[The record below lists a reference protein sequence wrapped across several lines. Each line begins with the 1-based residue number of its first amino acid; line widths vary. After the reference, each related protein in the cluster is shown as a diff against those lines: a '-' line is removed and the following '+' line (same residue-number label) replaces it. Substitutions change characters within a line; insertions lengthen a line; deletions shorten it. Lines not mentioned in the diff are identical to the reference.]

1 MKYKIIGQR
10 NPFIEFYNEKDS
22 IVYKIQLIGDPHLG
36 KNIKNGVPRDRL
48 GDREILM
55 FNKFDELLNTNSDI
69 SVVLG
74 DLFDKTTISNE
85 ALNKTINLIKKAVI
99 SNPKKLYYIINGN
112 HDVVRDKGRVSSF
125 DMLIKYFSE
134 SMRFE
139 NLKIINNYMDPVYI
153 KNINSLLYFCSYNPF
168 QTVDQYMET
177 NGNRIRNI
185 LNLDKNIFKIA
196 FGHFEVEAF
205 DIENPKYKSDLIPK
219 FIKENFDILF
229 TGHIHTPSRSK
240 IDNLQ
245 VVVSGSMQ
253 PYAHGEEIK
262 EDNNLYQTVTLNR
275 CMEHLEA
282 NKTYFKDKN
291 VRILYNRNDV
301 FPEPFDCLS
310 LTYKL
315 LNDSNTNNIN
325 GFKTDKNLESL
336 SFNKMVLDTFNKYKD
351 IDADFISTIEN
362 CFINRDYN

>member
-48 GDREILM
+48 GDRETLM

-262 EDNNLYQTVTLNR
+262 EDNGLYQTITLNN
-275 CMEHLEA
+275 CIKQLEV
-282 NKTYFKDKN
+282 NKECFKDKN
-291 VRILYNRNDV
+291 IRILYNRNDI
-301 FPEPFDCLS
+301 FPEPFNCLS

-315 LNDSNTNNIN
+315 LNDSSMTDNNI
-325 GFKTDKNLESL
+325 KDVKNLETL
-336 SFNKMVLDTFNKYKD
+336 SFSKMVLDTFTKYKA
-351 IDADFISTIEN
+351 IDDQFIQKIEEA
-362 CFINRDYN
+362 FLNRDYT